1 MNTPSSPDDSQQALA
16 RLRGARVAFSA
27 APAEI
32 RPFGSGATLSWTI
45 TPPEG
50 GAAIFRLNGSVITL
64 NGAIGVRP
72 PETTEY
78 CIEGAVAG
86 ARMVLA
92 RTTVSVVTDHCIR
105 IAVPEQTVR
114 RLLQEAIDDVR
125 AGAPLVAQRRPA
137 SVEVDARGIHVRAF
151 LRIAIANA
159 PDPDLDIDGVLG
171 LGVEDGAVRV
181 FFRRF
186 SVDLDSPR
194 WFALASAGLSKIAEQ
209 PMEALITDNL
219 KPMLLRKAEDMIE
232 SQLRMIPPGF
242 RLYRIDSGPDELTVI
257 VCPSEPSP

>member
-1 MNTPSSPDDSQQALA
+1 MKTASSPDDSQQTLA
-16 RLRGARVAFSA
+16 RLRGVRVAFSA

-32 RPFGSGATLSWTI
+32 RPFGAGATLTWTI
-45 TPPEG
+45 VPPEGG

-64 NGAIGVRP
+64 KGV
-72 PETTEY
+72 
-78 CIEGAVAG
+78 
-86 ARMVLA
+86 
-92 RTTVSVVTDHCIR
+92 
-105 IAVPEQTVR
+105 
-114 RLLQEAIDDVR
+114 
-125 AGAPLVAQRRPA
+125 
-137 SVEVDARGIHVRAF
+137 
-151 LRIAIANA
+151 IANA
-159 PDPDLDIDGVLG
+159 PDPDLDIEGVLG
-171 LGVEDGAVRV
+171 LGVEDGAVHV